1 MQEKPQF
8 VHSNEDC
15 FRNAPGLYFSKD
27 INGVYTACN
36 DTFARLVGMH
46 LPEEVIGKNDYELS
60 CREQANTLR
69 ENDQEIITSGHEK
82 VFEEFVILANGERVT
97 YLVTKRPVFDDT
109 HTVVGL
115 SGFCIDITRYKEEAR
130 NAQLNLEQV
139 VACMPGSV
147 YWKNREGVYLG
158 CNDELADLFGLPR
171 SEVPGK
177 TDYDF
182 AKKLGWSDEI
192 VDAFVTKDREIIASG
207 EARLGFEEPPFKFA
221 NGKVIHQLDNKM
233 PLRDISG
240 NVVGVVGIGIDIT
253 ERKRAE
259 SEAALLKLEMER
271 ERQKNEMLQLE
282 KKAQQFLAEQQAKFK
297 EIVEK
302 AVHDLNSPLQLIS
315 TGINSC
321 NGVLPEEQL
330 TQLQRSYGNVLSIL
344 KDLAKNYKIKTDS
357 LFSKNESRQD
367 LLIMDF
373 LADVLDEKKLQY
385 IKHPISFEFSTT
397 EAAKAAHIDAQS
409 GRLRRALSN
418 LLNNAIDALPKNNG
432 VIKVALD
439 ASEESVFITICDNG
453 HGMTPETVQRIL
465 ERVSFT
471 ENKTN
476 GHGIGLQQVW
486 EALEYNRGTMKIES
500 TIGKG
505 TSFILAF
512 PRFQPTNWIAQEIVL
527 YRDTILLILEDE
539 KSFHVSWDI
548 YLSSKIGRS
557 RATQVK
563 YFCEGAE
570 AFNFVS
576 GLAEEER
583 KRVLLLADY
592 ELANQTLTGLDV
604 IISCNMTNAILIT
617 GHANDAE
624 IRHAALRQGIT
635 LLPKQ
640 LISDTPIRL
649 VKHPLQVA

>member
-1 MQEKPQF
+1 MMLNLCKEEKFLEAIDLVQASIYWKDLDGRYL
-8 VHSNEDC
+8 VCNKYMLNMLGLIRRED
-15 FRNAPGLYFSKD
+15 
-27 INGVYTACN
+27 
-36 DTFARLVGMH
+36 
-46 LPEEVIGKNDYELS
+46 VIGKIDADLLDS
-60 CREQANTLR
+60 DVAGAIRI
-69 ENDQEIITSGHEK
+69 NDQIAVEEGAYEGEENIT
-82 VFEEFVILANGERVT
+82 LANGKKVWYWSIKSQLLNAYGE
-97 YLVTKRPVFDDT
+97 
-109 HTVVGL
+109 VVGINGSSFSIHAHKARMEL
-115 SGFCIDITRYKEEAR
+115 EKRRAVLNERLQISQIIDLVNASIYWKDLKGTMLGCNQYVLDMFGASEKDQLIGKNEYEFLPKEEAEKINKIDQSVIENGR
-130 NAQLNLEQV
+130 YVGEETFTIADGKEITVLTVKNQLRDN
-139 VACMPGSV
+139 
-147 YWKNREGVYLG
+147 EGNVI
-158 CNDELADLFGLPR
+158 GLVGT
-171 SEVPGK
+171 SLDI
-177 TDYDF
+177 T
-182 AKKLGWSDEI
+182 AKKE
-192 VDAFVTKDREIIASG
+192 
-207 EARLGFEEPPFKFA
+207 
-221 NGKVIHQLDNKM
+221 
-233 PLRDISG
+233 
-240 NVVGVVGIGIDIT
+240 
-253 ERKRAE
+253 AE
-259 SEAALLKLEMER
+259 SLKLEMER
-271 ERQKNEMLQLE
+271 ERQQNKILQLE

-302 AVHDLNSPLQLIS
+302 AVHDINSPLQLIS

-330 TQLQRSYGNVLSIL
+330 TQLQKAYGNVLSIL
-344 KDLAKNYKIKTDS
+344 KDLAKNYKIKVDS
-357 LFSKNESRQD
+357 PVSKNESRQD

-385 IKHPISFEFSTT
+385 LKYAISFEFGTT
-397 EAAKAAHIDAQS
+397 EAAKNAHIDAQS

-439 ASEESVFITICDNG
+439 ASEESVSITIRDNG
-453 HGMTPETVQRIL
+453 HGMTPEAVQRIV

-471 ENKTN
+471 ENKPD

-505 TSFILAF
+505 TSIKLSF

-527 YRDTILLILEDE
+527 YHDTILLILEDE

-557 RATQVK
+557 RAAQIK
-563 YFCEGAE
+563 YFCDGAE
-570 AFNFVS
+570 ALSFVS
-576 GLAEEER
+576 ALAEDER

-592 ELANQTLTGLDV
+592 ELANQQLTGLDV

-624 IRHAALRQGIT
+624 IRHAALKQGIT

-649 VKHPLQVA
+649 VKHPIQVA